1 VKRAIVILLVV
12 VGVVAVGIRVL
23 GASKA
28 NNVPGAVT
36 HRGQEVIGF
45 EARTP
50 RSLRS
55 IHFLTAPP
63 VLDGDLSD
71 WPAWDSI
78 DVNRATAFSF
88 SGLVGSTSDL
98 SATVRSGW
106 VADTLYFAIQVSDDV
121 IVTDSADV
129 WRDDGVEIGLDGL
142 RDGQAWGGD
151 DHQYTLVA
159 DGRVTD
165 RGVVVTDVLAAAG
178 RFPGGYT
185 IEVGIP
191 ISKLIPGA
199 PISGTVMAFTVG
211 VHDDDDGGNWDA
223 YLIWEGTSTS
233 SSPALFGSLV
243 FSERPED
250 RIAVL
255 EAKVTQLEAKVQE
268 LLTVLS
274 QFEKLTPP

>member
-1 VKRAIVILLVV
+1 MKRAIVILLVV
-12 VGVVAVGIRVL
+12 LGVVAIGLRVL
-23 GASKA
+23 GAGQA
-28 NNVPGAVT
+28 NNAPGLMT
-36 HRGQEVIGF
+36 YRGQEVTAS
-45 EARTP
+45 EVRTP

-55 IHFLTAPP
+55 IHFLTTPP
-63 VLDGDLSD
+63 TVDGDLSD

-88 SGLVGSTSDL
+88 SGRVDSTADL

-106 VADTLYFAIQVSDDV
+106 VAGTLYFAIQVSDDV
-121 IVTDSADV
+121 IVTDSTDV
-129 WRDDGVEIGLDGL
+129 WRDDGVEIGLDGM
-142 RDGQAWGGD
+142 RDGQAWEAD
-151 DHQYTLVA
+151 DQQYTLVA

-165 RGVVVTDVLAAAG
+165 YGVAVTDVPAAVG

-191 ISKLIPGA
+191 MSKMISGV
-199 PISGTVMAFTVG
+199 PISGTVMAFTIG
-211 VHDDDDGGNWDA
+211 VRDDDDGGNWDA
-223 YLIWEGTSTS
+223 YLIWEGTSTNS
-233 SSPALFGSLV
+233 APTLFGSLV